1 MAMRRNV
8 SPASTPPRPDRRGP
22 DVQLAPIDDGRLDAA
37 RGILIGLALA
47 LSMWVILTA
56 LVWVVVF

>member
-8 SPASTPPRPDRRGP
+8 SPESTPPRLDRRGP

-37 RGILIGLALA
+37 RGILMGLALA
-47 LSMWVILTA
+47 LPMWAILIA
-56 LVWVVVF
+56 LIWKALF